1 MKKGFSLKSI
11 IIAGVS
17 IFTIV
22 GAFLPWVTVKFL
34 GLSESVNGMSGEK
47 GIGDG
52 IFFIIGGIAV
62 IALALA
68 AIKKDD
74 MNIGFK
80 IAISAIS
87 GILAVIAIAKIA
99 DASGI
104 PMASAGIGLYVL
116 AVSDLIAAALP
127 WVPLKKKI

>member
-17 IFTIV
+17 IFTII
-22 GAFLPWVTVKFL
+22 GAFLPWATVSFL
-34 GLSESVNGMSGEK
+34 GLSQSVSGMGGENG
-47 GIGDG
+47 IADG

-87 GILAVIAIAKIA
+87 GILAIIAIAKIA
-99 DASGI
+99 DVAGV
-104 PMASAGIGLYVL
+104 PM
-116 AVSDLIAAALP
+116 
-127 WVPLKKKI
+127 KKKI